1 MITVSR
7 LPFGILSFFFKI
19 GSHRIPKSLKSEKD
33 LKIRRRSRELYF
45 PERTSIVSPKTISYF
60 VRRISNRICFIK
72 DRICPIW
79 RYNFHKS
86 TLALYQ
92 PPTTQ
97 EFFPTTS
104 TSSPLSQKEEWMH
117 HSCDTST
124 HTFISL
130 RSVAE
135 ILIH

>member
-7 LPFGILSFFFKI
+7 LPFSILSFFFKI

-33 LKIRRRSRELYF
+33 LKIRRRSGERYF
-45 PERTSIVSPKTISYF
+45 PERTPIASSKTISYI

-79 RYNFHKS
+79 RYNFHQS
-86 TLALYQ
+86 TFALYQ
-92 PPTTQ
+92 TPTKRESSPTTR
-97 EFFPTTS
+97 TA
-104 TSSPLSQKEEWMH
+104 SPFSQKEEWMH
-117 HSCDTST
+117 HLCDTST

-130 RSVAE
+130 RPVAE

>member
-1 MITVSR
+1 MITVR
-7 LPFGILSFFFKI
+7 RFPFSILSFFFKI

-33 LKIRRRSRELYF
+33 LKIRRRSRERYF
-45 PERTSIVSPKTISYF
+45 PERTLIVSPKTISYF
-60 VRRISNRICFIK
+60 VRLISNRICFIK
-72 DRICPIW
+72 DRICPIL

-86 TLALYQ
+86 TFALYQ
-92 PPTTQ
+92 TPTKRESSPTTHA
-97 EFFPTTS
+97 TS
-104 TSSPLSQKEEWMH
+104 PISQKEEWMH